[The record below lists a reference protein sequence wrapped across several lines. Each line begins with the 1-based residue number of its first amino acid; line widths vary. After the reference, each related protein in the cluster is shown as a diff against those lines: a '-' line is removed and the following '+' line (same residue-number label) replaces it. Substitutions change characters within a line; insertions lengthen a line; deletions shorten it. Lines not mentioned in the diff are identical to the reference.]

1 MTDHQFRNA
10 MFGGFNRQDV
20 LDYLTSAAE
29 KNNEE
34 LNALK
39 ERCEGLEKD
48 LESSRDESAN
58 LKTQLEQTVQ
68 ERDEFKHQA
77 EQLTI
82 EIARVSTA
90 DQAKAAELEE
100 KNTQLAQLQAELARL
115 QELVSKISPD
125 AEAYA
130 AIKDRTAGME
140 LEAHRRAQS
149 VEARARIMAGDLQR
163 QMEQWM
169 AKVSQ
174 QYTDLRSEVEASVER
189 ANQQILSASDSLSR
203 VNTLLEEQQTALK
216 DVVDSYADCVRGKKG
231 E

>member
-20 LDYLTSAAE
+20 LDFLTSSAE

-34 LNALK
+34 LNGLR
-39 ERCEGLEKD
+39 ERCEGLEQD
-48 LESSRDESAN
+48 LEHSREECAQ
-58 LKTQLEQTVQ
+58 LKSQLEQASR
-68 ERDEFKHQA
+68 ERDEYKNQA
-77 EQLTI
+77 EQLTL

-90 DQAKAAELEE
+90 DQSKAAELEQ
-100 KNTQLAQLQAELARL
+100 KNARLAQVQAELDELRA
-115 QELVSKISPD
+115 LVSRISPD

-174 QYTDLRSEVEASVER
+174 QYADLRAEVEASVDR
-189 ANQQILSASDSLSR
+189 ANQQILSASDSLNR

-216 DVVDSYADCVRGKKG
+216 GVVDSYAEAVRGKKG

>member
-20 LDYLTSAAE
+20 LNFLTSSAE

-34 LNALK
+34 LNARQ
-39 ERCEGLEKD
+39 ERCEGLEKE
-48 LESSRDESAN
+48 LEASRAEAAA
-58 LKTQLEQTVQ
+58 LKAQLEQTTR
-68 ERDEFKHQA
+68 EREEFKHQA

-90 DQAKAAELEE
+90 DQAKAAELEK
-100 KNTQLAQLQAELARL
+100 KNAELDAARS
-115 QELVSKISPD
+115 ELEQLREMLGKIAPD

-130 AIKDRTAGME
+130 AIKERTAGME

-169 AKVSQ
+169 AKVEK
-174 QYTDLRSEVEASVER
+174 QYAGLKTEVEASVER
-189 ANQQILSASDSLSR
+189 ANQQILAASGSLSSI
-203 VNTLLEEQQTALK
+203 NTLLEEQQSALK
-216 DVVDSYADCVRGKKG
+216 SVVDSYADSVRGKKA

>member
-20 LDYLTSAAE
+20 LAFLTSSAE

-34 LNALK
+34 LAARQ

-48 LESSRDESAN
+48 LEASRAEAAA
-58 LKTQLEQTVQ
+58 LKAQLEQTTR
-68 ERDEFKHQA
+68 EREEFKHQA

-90 DQAKAAELEE
+90 DQAKAAELEK
-100 KNTQLAQLQAELARL
+100 KNAELDAARS
-115 QELVSKISPD
+115 ELEQLREMLGKIAPD

-130 AIKDRTAGME
+130 AIKERTAGME

-149 VEARARIMAGDLQR
+149 VEARAKIMAGDLQR

-169 AKVSQ
+169 AKVEK
-174 QYTDLRSEVEASVER
+174 QYAGLKTEVEASVER
-189 ANQQILSASDSLSR
+189 ANQQILAASGSLSSI
-203 VNTLLEEQQTALK
+203 NTLLEEQQSALK
-216 DVVDSYADCVRGKKG
+216 SVVDSYADSVRNK
-231 E
+231 

>member
-20 LDYLTSAAE
+20 LNFLTSSAE

-34 LNALK
+34 LNARQ
-39 ERCEGLEKD
+39 ERCEELEKE
-48 LESSRDESAN
+48 LEASRAEAAA
-58 LKTQLEQTVQ
+58 LKAQLEQTTR
-68 ERDEFKHQA
+68 EREEFKHQA

-90 DQAKAAELEE
+90 DQAKAAELEK
-100 KNTQLAQLQAELARL
+100 KNAELDAARS
-115 QELVSKISPD
+115 ELEQLREMLGKIAPD

-130 AIKDRTAGME
+130 AIKERTAGME

-169 AKVSQ
+169 AKVEK
-174 QYTDLRSEVEASVER
+174 QYSDLRTEVESSVER
-189 ANQQILSASDSLSR
+189 ANQQILAASGSLSSI
-203 VNTLLEEQQTALK
+203 NTLLEEQQSALK
-216 DVVDSYADCVRGKKG
+216 SVVDSYADSVRGKKA

>member
-20 LDYLTSAAE
+20 LDYLTSSAE
-29 KNNEE
+29 KTNEE
-34 LNALK
+34 LNTQR
-39 ERCEGLEKD
+39 ERCEGLEKEMD
-48 LESSRDESAN
+48 GLRKDNGALN
-58 LKTQLEQTVQ
+58 AQLEETRR

-90 DQAKAAELEE
+90 DQSKASELESKKAEL
-100 KNTQLAQLQAELARL
+100 AAVQAELA
-115 QELVSKISPD
+115 ELRALVNKIAPD

-149 VEARARIMAGDLQR
+149 VEARAKIMAGDLQR

-169 AKVSQ
+169 TKVEQ
-174 QYTDLRSEVEASVER
+174 QYAGLKTEVESSVER
-189 ANQQILSASDSLSR
+189 ANQQILAASGSLSR
-203 VNTLLEEQQTALK
+203 VTELLEEQQNALK
-216 DVVDSYADCVRGKKG
+216 GVAASYAEAVRGKKA

>member
-10 MFGGFNRQDV
+10 VFGGFNRQDV

-29 KNNEE
+29 KTNEE
-34 LNALK
+34 LEARQARSEALEQDLEQSREEIARLK
-39 ERCEGLEKD
+39 E
-48 LESSRDESAN
+48 
-58 LKTQLEQTVQ
+58 QLERTGK
-68 ERDEFKHQA
+68 EREEFKRQA

-82 EIARVSTA
+82 EVARVSTA
-90 DQAKAAELEE
+90 DQSKTAELEQ
-100 KNTQLAQLQAELARL
+100 KNAELARA
-115 QELVSKISPD
+115 QAELSELRAVLERIRPD

-130 AIKDRTAGME
+130 AVKERTAGME

-149 VEARARIMAGDLQR
+149 VEARAKIMAGDLQR

-174 QYTDLRSEVEASVER
+174 QYTDLRTEVEASVER
-189 ANQQILSASDSLSR
+189 ANQQILAASGSLSR

-216 DVVDSYADCVRGKKG
+216 GVVDSYADAVRNK
-231 E
+231 

>member
-20 LDYLTSAAE
+20 LDFLTSSAE

-34 LNALK
+34 LNARQ
-39 ERCEGLEKD
+39 ERCEGLEKE
-48 LESSRDESAN
+48 LEASRAEAAA
-58 LKTQLEQTVQ
+58 LKAQLEQTTR
-68 ERDEFKHQA
+68 EREEFKHQA

-90 DQAKAAELEE
+90 DQAKAAELEK
-100 KNTQLAQLQAELARL
+100 KNAELDAARS
-115 QELVSKISPD
+115 ELEQLREMLGKIAPD

-130 AIKDRTAGME
+130 AIKERTAGME

-169 AKVSQ
+169 AKVEK
-174 QYTDLRSEVEASVER
+174 QYAGLKTEVEASVER
-189 ANQQILSASDSLSR
+189 ANQQILAASSSLSSI
-203 VNTLLEEQQTALK
+203 NTLLGEQQSALK
-216 DVVDSYADCVRGKKG
+216 SVVDSYADSVRNK
-231 E
+231 

>member
-20 LDYLTSAAE
+20 LDFLTSSAE

-34 LNALK
+34 LNGLR
-39 ERCEGLEKD
+39 ERCEGLEQD
-48 LESSRDESAN
+48 LEHSREECAQ
-58 LKTQLEQTVQ
+58 LKSQLEQASR
-68 ERDEFKHQA
+68 ERDEYKNQA

-90 DQAKAAELEE
+90 DQNKAAELED
-100 KNTQLAQLQAELARL
+100 KTAQLAKVQAELA
-115 QELVSKISPD
+115 ELRALVEKIAPD

-149 VEARARIMAGDLQR
+149 VEARAKIMAGDLQR

-169 AKVSQ
+169 SKVEQ
-174 QYTDLRSEVEASVER
+174 QYSQLRREVESSVER
-189 ANQQILSASDSLSR
+189 ANQQILAASGSLSR
-203 VNTLLEEQQTALK
+203 VNTLLEEQQAALK
-216 DVVDSYADCVRGKKG
+216 GVVDSYAESVRGK
-231 E
+231 

>member
-10 MFGGFNRQDV
+10 VFGGFNRQDV
-20 LDYLTSAAE
+20 LDYLTSFAE

-34 LNALK
+34 LSALK
-39 ERCEGLEKD
+39 ERCEGQEKD
-48 LESSRDESAN
+48 LERSREEGAQ
-58 LKTQLEQTVQ
+58 LKEQLEQTGQ
-68 ERDEFKHQA
+68 ERDELKHQA

-82 EIARVSTA
+82 EIARVSAA

-100 KNTQLAQLQAELARL
+100 KNSQLAQVQAELAQLRA
-115 QELVSKISPD
+115 LVSKISPD

-149 VEARARIMAGDLQR
+149 VEARAKIMAGDLQR

-169 AKVSQ
+169 AKVEQ
-174 QYTDLRSEVEASVER
+174 QYSELRTEVESSVER
-189 ANQQILSASDSLSR
+189 ANQQILAASGSLSR
-203 VNTLLEEQQTALK
+203 VNTLLEEQQAALK
-216 DVVDSYADCVRGKKG
+216 DVVDSYADAIRGKKG

>member
-20 LDYLTSAAE
+20 LNFLTSSAE

-34 LNALK
+34 LNARQ
-39 ERCEGLEKD
+39 ERCEELEK
-48 LESSRDESAN
+48 EREASRAEAAA
-58 LKTQLEQTVQ
+58 LKAQLEQTTR
-68 ERDEFKHQA
+68 EREEFKHQA

-90 DQAKAAELEE
+90 DQAKAAELEK
-100 KNTQLAQLQAELARL
+100 KNAELDAARS
-115 QELVSKISPD
+115 ELEQLREMLGKIAPD

-130 AIKDRTAGME
+130 AIKERTAGME

-169 AKVSQ
+169 AKVEK
-174 QYTDLRSEVEASVER
+174 QYAGLKTEVEASVER
-189 ANQQILSASDSLSR
+189 ANQQILAASGSLSSI
-203 VNTLLEEQQTALK
+203 NTLLEEQQSALK
-216 DVVDSYADCVRGKKG
+216 SVVDSYADSVRGKKA

>member
-20 LDYLTSAAE
+20 LNFLTSSAE

-34 LNALK
+34 LNARQ

-48 LESSRDESAN
+48 LEASRTEAAA
-58 LKTQLEQTVQ
+58 LKAQLEQTAR
-68 ERDEFKHQA
+68 EREEFKHQA

-90 DQAKAAELEE
+90 DQAKAAELEK
-100 KNTQLAQLQAELARL
+100 KNAELAAARA
-115 QELVSKISPD
+115 ELEQLRELMGKMAPD

-130 AIKDRTAGME
+130 AIKERTAGME

-149 VEARARIMAGDLQR
+149 VEARAKIMAGDLQR

-169 AKVSQ
+169 ARVEQ
-174 QYTDLRSEVEASVER
+174 QYAGLKTEVEASVER
-189 ANQQILSASDSLSR
+189 ANQQILAASGSLNNI
-203 VNTLLEEQQTALK
+203 NTLLSEQQTALK
-216 DVVDSYADCVRGKKG
+216 SVVDSYADSVRGKKA

>member
-20 LDYLTSAAE
+20 LNFLTSSAE

-34 LNALK
+34 LNARQ
-39 ERCEGLEKD
+39 ERCEGLEKE
-48 LESSRDESAN
+48 LEASRAEVAA
-58 LKTQLEQTVQ
+58 LKAQLEQTTR
-68 ERDEFKHQA
+68 EREEFKHQA

-90 DQAKAAELEE
+90 DQAKAAELEK
-100 KNTQLAQLQAELARL
+100 KNAELDAARS
-115 QELVSKISPD
+115 ELEQLREMLGKIAPD

-130 AIKDRTAGME
+130 AIKERTAGME

-169 AKVSQ
+169 AKVEK
-174 QYTDLRSEVEASVER
+174 QYAGLKTEVEASVER
-189 ANQQILSASDSLSR
+189 ANQQILAASGSLSSI
-203 VNTLLEEQQTALK
+203 NTLLEEQQSALK
-216 DVVDSYADCVRGKKG
+216 SVVDSYADSVRGKKA

>member
-20 LDYLTSAAE
+20 LNFLTSSAE

-34 LNALK
+34 LNARQ
-39 ERCEGLEKD
+39 ERCEELEKE
-48 LESSRDESAN
+48 LEASRAEAAA
-58 LKTQLEQTVQ
+58 LKAQLEQTTR
-68 ERDEFKHQA
+68 EREEFKHQA

-90 DQAKAAELEE
+90 DQAKAAELEK
-100 KNTQLAQLQAELARL
+100 KNAELAAAQAELQQLREML
-115 QELVSKISPD
+115 GKIAPD

-130 AIKDRTAGME
+130 AIKERTAGME

-149 VEARARIMAGDLQR
+149 VEARAKIMAGDLQR

-169 AKVSQ
+169 ARVEQ
-174 QYTDLRSEVEASVER
+174 QYAGLKTEVEASVER
-189 ANQQILSASDSLSR
+189 ANQQILAASGSLSSI
-203 VNTLLEEQQTALK
+203 NTLLSEQQSALK
-216 DVVDSYADCVRGKKG
+216 SVVDSYADSVRNK
-231 E
+231 

>member
-20 LDYLTSAAE
+20 LNFLTSSAE

-34 LNALK
+34 LNARQ
-39 ERCEGLEKD
+39 ERCEGLEKE
-48 LESSRDESAN
+48 LEASRAEAAA
-58 LKTQLEQTVQ
+58 LKAQLEQTTR
-68 ERDEFKHQA
+68 EREEFKHQA

-90 DQAKAAELEE
+90 DQAKAAELEK
-100 KNTQLAQLQAELARL
+100 KNAELDAARS
-115 QELVSKISPD
+115 ELEQLREMLGKIAPD

-130 AIKDRTAGME
+130 AIKERTAGME

-169 AKVSQ
+169 AKVEK
-174 QYTDLRSEVEASVER
+174 QYAGLRTEVEASVER
-189 ANQQILSASDSLSR
+189 ANQQILAASGSLSSI
-203 VNTLLEEQQTALK
+203 NTLLEEQQSALK
-216 DVVDSYADCVRGKKG
+216 SVVDSYADSVRGKKA

>member
-20 LDYLTSAAE
+20 LNFLTSSAE

-34 LNALK
+34 LNARQ
-39 ERCEGLEKD
+39 ERCEELEKE
-48 LESSRDESAN
+48 LEASRAEAAA
-58 LKTQLEQTVQ
+58 LKAQLEQTTR
-68 ERDEFKHQA
+68 EREEFKHQA

-90 DQAKAAELEE
+90 DQAKAAELEK
-100 KNTQLAQLQAELARL
+100 KNAELDAARS
-115 QELVSKISPD
+115 ELEQLREMLGKIAPD

-130 AIKDRTAGME
+130 AIKERTAGME

-169 AKVSQ
+169 AKVEK
-174 QYTDLRSEVEASVER
+174 QYSDLRTEVESSVER
-189 ANQQILSASDSLSR
+189 ANQQILAASGSLSSI
-203 VNTLLEEQQTALK
+203 NTLLSEQQSALK
-216 DVVDSYADCVRGKKG
+216 SVVDSYADSVRGKKA

>member
-20 LDYLTSAAE
+20 LDFLTSSAE
-29 KNNEE
+29 KTNEE
-34 LNALK
+34 LNSLK

-48 LESSRDESAN
+48 LACSREESAA
-58 LKTQLEQTVQ
+58 LKEQLDQAVR
-68 ERDEFKHQA
+68 EREEFKHQA
-77 EQLTI
+77 EQFTI

-90 DQAKAAELEE
+90 DQAKAAELER
-100 KNTQLAQLQAELARL
+100 KNAELAQAQAELS
-115 QELVSKISPD
+115 ELRALVNKISPD

-149 VEARARIMAGDLQR
+149 VEARAKIMAGDLQR

-169 AKVSQ
+169 AKVEQ
-174 QYTDLRSEVEASVER
+174 QYTDLRTEVESSVER
-189 ANQQILSASDSLSR
+189 ANQQILAASGSLSR
-203 VNTLLEEQQTALK
+203 INGLLEEQQTALK
-216 DVVDSYADCVRGKKG
+216 GVVASYADSVRGKKA

>member
-20 LDYLTSAAE
+20 LNFLTSSAE

-34 LNALK
+34 LNARQ
-39 ERCEGLEKD
+39 ERCEGLEKE
-48 LESSRDESAN
+48 LEASRAEAAA
-58 LKTQLEQTVQ
+58 LKAQLEQTTR
-68 ERDEFKHQA
+68 EREEFKHQA

-90 DQAKAAELEE
+90 DQAKAAELEK
-100 KNTQLAQLQAELARL
+100 KNAELDAARS
-115 QELVSKISPD
+115 ELEQLREMLGKIAPD

-130 AIKDRTAGME
+130 AIKERTAGME

-169 AKVSQ
+169 AKVEK
-174 QYTDLRSEVEASVER
+174 QYSDLRTEVESSVER
-189 ANQQILSASDSLSR
+189 ANQQILAASGSLSSI
-203 VNTLLEEQQTALK
+203 NTLLSEQQSALK
-216 DVVDSYADCVRGKKG
+216 SVVDSYADSVRNK
-231 E
+231 

>member
-20 LDYLTSAAE
+20 LDFLTSSAE

-34 LNALK
+34 LNGLR
-39 ERCEGLEKD
+39 ERCEGLEQD
-48 LESSRDESAN
+48 LEHSREECAQ
-58 LKTQLEQTVQ
+58 LKSQLEQASG
-68 ERDEFKHQA
+68 ERDEYKNQA
-77 EQLTI
+77 EQLTL

-90 DQAKAAELEE
+90 DQSKAAELEQ
-100 KNTQLAQLQAELARL
+100 KNARLAQVQAELD
-115 QELVSKISPD
+115 ELRALVNRISPD

-174 QYTDLRSEVEASVER
+174 QYADLRAEVEASVDR
-189 ANQQILSASDSLSR
+189 ANQQILSASDSLNR

-216 DVVDSYADCVRGKKG
+216 GVVDSYAEAVRGKKG

>member
-20 LDYLTSAAE
+20 LDYLTSSAE
-29 KNNEE
+29 KTNEE
-34 LNALK
+34 LNRQRESNEALEQELK
-39 ERCEGLEKD
+39 NSREEGV
-48 LESSRDESAN
+48 S
-58 LKTQLEQTVQ
+58 LKAQLEQIAR
-68 ERDEFKHQA
+68 EREEFKHQA

-90 DQAKAAELEE
+90 DQEKAAELEQTRTE
-100 KNTQLAQLQAELARL
+100 LTQVKAELEELRA
-115 QELVSKISPD
+115 LVSKISPD

-149 VEARARIMAGDLQR
+149 VEARAKIMAGDLQR

-169 AKVSQ
+169 AKVEQ
-174 QYTDLRSEVEASVER
+174 QYAGLKTEVESSVER
-189 ANQQILSASDSLSR
+189 ANQQILAASGSLSR
-203 VNTLLEEQQTALK
+203 VNELLGEQQAALK
-216 DVVDSYADCVRGKKG
+216 DMVASYIDAAQNKKA

>member
-20 LDYLTSAAE
+20 LNFLTSSAE

-34 LNALK
+34 LNARQ
-39 ERCEGLEKD
+39 ERCEQLEKE
-48 LESSRDESAN
+48 LEESRAEAAA
-58 LKTQLEQTVQ
+58 LKAQLEQTGR
-68 ERDEFKHQA
+68 EREEFKHQA

-90 DQAKAAELEE
+90 DQAKAAELEK
-100 KNTQLAQLQAELARL
+100 KNAELDAARS
-115 QELVSKISPD
+115 ELEQLREMLGKIAPD

-130 AIKDRTAGME
+130 AIKERTAGME

-169 AKVSQ
+169 AKVEK
-174 QYTDLRSEVEASVER
+174 QYAGLKTEVEASVER
-189 ANQQILSASDSLSR
+189 ANQQILAASGSLSSI
-203 VNTLLEEQQTALK
+203 NTLLEEQQSALK
-216 DVVDSYADCVRGKKG
+216 SVVDSYADSVRGKKA